1 MAPEDVDDQAPDEM
15 GDEEEAE
22 EEDEEEVPPTP
33 PRRPAPRAPVPEGPK
48 RDKGEITAMGA
59 FSTSFVF
66 LSLILAPTMGL
77 VMYFLR
83 YVDAVLSFFETSE
96 GCFLGGMGIGLAA
109 AFAGAVVFTY
119 KAMQHD

>member
-1 MAPEDVDDQAPDEM
+1 MAPEDVDDQAPEM
-15 GDEEEAE
+15 GDEEGRE
-22 EEDEEEVPPTP
+22 EEERAELSPM
-33 PRRPAPRAPVPEGPK
+33 PRRRAPHTPVREGPK
-48 RDKGEITAMGA
+48 RDRGEITALGA

-66 LSLILAPTMGL
+66 LSLILAPAMGL

-83 YVDAVLSFFETSE
+83 YIDAVMAFFVTSE
-96 GCFLGGMGIGLAA
+96 GCFLGGMGIGVAA

>member
-1 MAPEDVDDQAPDEM
+1 MAPEEVDDQAPDEK

-22 EEDEEEVPPTP
+22 DEDEEKVPTP
-33 PRRPAPRAPVPEGPK
+33 PRRAAPRAPVRDGPK

-66 LSLILAPTMGL
+66 LALILAPTMGL
-77 VMYFLR
+77 IMYFLR
-83 YVDAVLSFFETSE
+83 YVGAVLAFFSTSE
-96 GCFLGGMGIGLAA
+96 GCFLGGMGIGVAA
-109 AFAGAVVFTY
+109 AFAGALVFTY

>member
-22 EEDEEEVPPTP
+22 VDEKEELSPM
-33 PRRPAPRAPVPEGPK
+33 PRRRAPHSPVREGPK

-66 LSLILAPTMGL
+66 LALILAPTMGL
-77 VMYFLR
+77 IMYFLR
-83 YVDAVLSFFETSE
+83 YIDAVLAFFETSE
-96 GCFLGGMGIGLAA
+96 GCFLGGMGIGIAA

>member
-1 MAPEDVDDQAPDEM
+1 MAPEDVDDQAPDEK
-15 GDEEEAE
+15 GDEEAAE

-33 PRRPAPRAPVPEGPK
+33 RRAAPRAPARAASK
-48 RDKGEITAMGA
+48 REKGEITAMGA

-66 LSLILAPTMGL
+66 LALILAPTMGL
-77 VMYFLR
+77 IMYFLR
-83 YVDAVLSFFETSE
+83 YIDAVLAFFGTSE
-96 GCFLGGMGIGLAA
+96 GCFLGGMGIGIAA